1 MPPPRAK
8 SLTPRSAPR
17 GLVNWRLV
25 ALGLAPTL
33 LALGLGAASL
43 AAVTPDSAKPAP
55 GGELARLVDQ
65 PTIPAPGGPSPP
77 VSSSP
82 GNRPDP
88 NGGPSGVFSAGR
100 SAEPSPGPSDATG
113 RENVGG
119 MVRGRDRDMGGG
131 APSDGSLL
139 IVAGD
144 GFAGW
149 HSLNDTIM
157 GGRSQGQCQSGS
169 AGLVMTAEVV
179 AEGGGFVSC
188 RSPLFSPPLDL
199 STHAGLQLDLEGDG
213 RRYKLAIACSDG
225 LAGLTELIP
234 GGLRWVAEFGT
245 EAQGLTRVWIPF
257 SQLRPSVRAKPVGL
271 PLRFDPARITRLQ
284 LLHSRFG
291 DDGGVNSG
299 FRAGPLRLAIHSI
312 RALP

>member
-1 MPPPRAK
+1 MPMRLAWSLAPRAARWGLARALRGFGP
-8 SLTPRSAPR
+8 SL
-17 GLVNWRLV
+17 VLV
-25 ALGLAPTL
+25 AWAEACLAFPAQDPSSPTPLAPLATL
-33 LALGLGAASL
+33 VAPPSIAA
-43 AAVTPDSAKPAP
+43 A
-55 GGELARLVDQ
+55 GGSNSPVS
-65 PTIPAPGGPSPP
+65 PSPI
-77 VSSSP
+77 SSSP
-82 GNRPDP
+82 DQGRDS
-88 NGGPSGVFSAGR
+88 SG
-100 SAEPSPGPSDATG
+100 SPGDASL
-113 RENVGG
+113 
-119 MVRGRDRDMGGG
+119 MV
-131 APSDGSLL
+131 
-139 IVAGD
+139 VAGD

-169 AGLVMTAEVV
+169 TGLVMTAEVV

-199 STHAGLQLDLEGDG
+199 SAQAGLQLELEGDG

-245 EAQGLTRVWIPF
+245 EAQGPTRVWIPF

-284 LLHSRFG
+284 ILHSRFG
-291 DDGGVNSG
+291 DDGGENSG
-299 FRAGPLRLAIHSI
+299 FRAGTLQLRIQAI

>member
-1 MPPPRAK
+1 MPPQRVR
-8 SLTPRSAPR
+8 SL
-17 GLVNWRLV
+17 
-25 ALGLAPTL
+25 ALRPGAIPLASSLCDLAPILL
-33 LALGLGAASL
+33 LAAVPTASL
-43 AAVTPDSAKPAP
+43 AAPMPDPSRPAP
-55 GGELARLVDQ
+55 GGQLARLVGQ
-65 PTIPAPGGPSPP
+65 APKSASGGPSTP
-77 VSSSP
+77 VSPSPNTSSP
-82 GNRPDP
+82 DLGDLDP
-88 NGGPSGVFSAGR
+88 TSLERSRATSGV
-100 SAEPSPGPSDATG
+100 
-113 RENVGG
+113 
-119 MVRGRDRDMGGG
+119 G
-131 APSDGSLL
+131 AADGSVLV
-139 IVAGD
+139 VAGA

-157 GGRSQGQCQSGS
+157 GGRSQGQCQAGS
-169 AGLVMTAEVV
+169 SGLVMTAEVV

-199 STHAGLQLDLEGDG
+199 SAQASLNLELEGDG

-245 EAQGLTRVWIPF
+245 ETQGITQVSIPF
-257 SQLRPSVRAKPVGL
+257 SQLRASVRAKPVGL

-299 FRAGPLRLAIHSI
+299 FRAGPLRLTIHAI

>member
-1 MPPPRAK
+1 MRLRLTW
-8 SLTPRSAPR
+8 SLVPR
-17 GLVNWRLV
+17 GPRW
-25 ALGLAPTL
+25 GLFRRL
-33 LALGLGAASL
+33 LALAPGLSLLVLAPASL
-43 AAVTPDSAKPAP
+43 AAPTPDPSSPISLGP
-55 GGELARLVDQ
+55 LARLEALS
-65 PTIPAPGGPSPP
+65 PTAALGGPSSP

-82 GNRPDP
+82 TARSSSDPGRGPQGRPP
-88 NGGPSGVFSAGR
+88 
-100 SAEPSPGPSDATG
+100 
-113 RENVGG
+113 
-119 MVRGRDRDMGGG
+119 G
-131 APSDGSLL
+131 APAAGDGSLL
-139 IVAGD
+139 VVAGD

-169 AGLVMTAEVV
+169 SGLLMTAEVV

-199 STHAGLQLDLEGDG
+199 SAQAGLQLELEGDG

-234 GGLRWVAEFGT
+234 GGLRWVAEFAT

-284 LLHSRFG
+284 ILHSRFG

-299 FRAGPLRLAIHSI
+299 FRAGPLQLRIQAI

>member
-1 MPPPRAK
+1 MPAGGSP
-8 SLTPRSAPR
+8 L
-17 GLVNWRLV
+17 LV
-25 ALGLAPTL
+25 
-33 LALGLGAASL
+33 
-43 AAVTPDSAKPAP
+43 
-55 GGELARLVDQ
+55 
-65 PTIPAPGGPSPP
+65 
-77 VSSSP
+77 
-82 GNRPDP
+82 
-88 NGGPSGVFSAGR
+88 
-100 SAEPSPGPSDATG
+100 
-113 RENVGG
+113 
-119 MVRGRDRDMGGG
+119 
-131 APSDGSLL
+131 
-139 IVAGD
+139 VAGD

-169 AGLVMTAEVV
+169 TGLVMNAEVV

-199 STHAGLQLDLEGDG
+199 SAQAGLQLELEGDG

-245 EAQGLTRVWIPF
+245 EAQGLTQVWIPF

-284 LLHSRFG
+284 ILHSRFG
-291 DDGGVNSG
+291 DDGGENSG
-299 FRAGPLRLAIHSI
+299 FRAGPLRLRIQAI

>member
-1 MPPPRAK
+1 MPMRLASSLAPRAA
-8 SLTPRSAPR
+8 R
-17 GLVNWRLV
+17 W
-25 ALGLAPTL
+25 GLAR
-33 LALGLGAASL
+33 ALSGLGPSLVLVTWAETSLAAPTQDPSKPAPLASL
-43 AAVTPDSAKPAP
+43 ATLVAP
-55 GGELARLVDQ
+55 PSTAAAGG
-65 PTIPAPGGPSPP
+65 
-77 VSSSP
+77 SSSP
-82 GNRPDP
+82 VSPSPISSSPDQ
-88 NGGPSGVFSAGR
+88 GRDPSG
-100 SAEPSPGPSDATG
+100 PPGDAS
-113 RENVGG
+113 RLV
-119 MVRGRDRDMGGG
+119 
-131 APSDGSLL
+131 
-139 IVAGD
+139 VAGD

-169 AGLVMTAEVV
+169 TGLVMTAEVV

-199 STHAGLQLDLEGDG
+199 SAQAGLQLELEGDG

-245 EAQGLTRVWIPF
+245 EAQGPTRVWIPF

-284 LLHSRFG
+284 ILHSRFG
-291 DDGGVNSG
+291 DDGGENSG
-299 FRAGPLRLAIHSI
+299 FRAGPLQLRIQAI